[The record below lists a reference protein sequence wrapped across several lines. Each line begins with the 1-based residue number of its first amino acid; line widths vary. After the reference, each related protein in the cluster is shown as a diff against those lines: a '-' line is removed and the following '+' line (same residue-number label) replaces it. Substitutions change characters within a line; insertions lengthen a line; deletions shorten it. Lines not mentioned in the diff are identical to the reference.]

1 MNKPRGVIPTAE
13 FPSASR
19 TDLPSRAPLFGR
31 LRSPDAQA
39 AWEDFLREY
48 SPVLY
53 QTVRA
58 FTQDEEEVSDCF
70 VHICEQLA
78 RNGFRRLLHFESAG
92 AAKFSTWLRVVARN
106 LCYDWHRRKNGRLR
120 PFKSVQG
127 LSALELQVY
136 RYRYEQGRSR
146 EEAHQHLRMTWPD
159 LMIDQLAE
167 IESRIE
173 NSLNSRQ
180 HWLLSVWKDRKST
193 PSISDSDI
201 EDEWGDEAAA
211 AVDLAPDP
219 ETIAADRQQQAR
231 LHQCVALLPPG
242 ERLIVQL
249 RFEDELL
256 LEEIARLTGLGDAQR
271 VHRRLGVILQ
281 KLRAAMRERKNRK
294 TGDDVR
300 EIRQE
305 TR

>member
-1 MNKPRGVIPTAE
+1 MKQPRGVTRTAE
-13 FPSASR
+13 LPSASR
-19 TDLPSRAPLFGR
+19 TDFTSIAPLLGR
-31 LRSPDAQA
+31 LRSQDAQA

-48 SPVLY
+48 SSVLY
-53 QTVRA
+53 QTARA
-58 FTQDEEEVSDCF
+58 FTQDEEEASDCL

-78 RNGFRRLLHFESAG
+78 RNGFRRLLHFESGG

-106 LCYDWHRRKNGRLR
+106 LCYDWHRRIHGRLR

-127 LSALELQVY
+127 LSALELEVY
-136 RYRYEQGRSR
+136 RCRYEQGLSR
-146 EEAHQHLRMTWPD
+146 EEALQHLRMTWPD

-180 HWLLSVWKDRKST
+180 HWLLSVWKEREST
-193 PSISDSDI
+193 PSISYLQ
-201 EDEWGDEAAA
+201 DEWGDEAAA
-211 AVDLAPDP
+211 AVDPAPDP
-219 ETIAADRQQQAR
+219 ETIAVDRQQEAR
-231 LHQCVALLPPG
+231 LHQCVALLPPS

-249 RFEDELL
+249 RFEDELS
-256 LEEIARLTGLGDAQR
+256 LEEIARLTGLGDAYR

-281 KLRAAMRERKNRK
+281 QLRTAMRERKNRK